1 MKTTHFVPWHAAL
14 AAASLCLVAAPLE
27 AATRLLP
34 FQGRVT
40 DADGNALPDGSRVVQ
55 FKIYDAPIGGLAV
68 WNGEVHNLTI
78 NGGLVSTL
86 LGSKAALDGVDF
98 NLDLYLEITI
108 DANTD
113 GQISLSDPP
122 LLPRQSILPAV
133 FAWESADSQL
143 LQGYDWS
150 ALFGPDNPA
159 DGTLLP
165 AKIADSS
172 LATAK
177 LGDSA
182 VTAAKIA
189 NGAVTRPK
197 IDTTGASAG
206 QSLTYDG
213 TSVVWNQVNA
223 LNAETLDGFDWATI
237 FTGANPASGTLN
249 VASVASRGSVSAA
262 SDLSATGTLTVG
274 GRSFLNGPS
283 TTVSGALTA
292 VNITSTT
299 DITAFRA
306 VWAQSF
312 NQTSDRD
319 AKENFSAIAPGDVLA
334 KVATLPIAR
343 WNYRTIPTL
352 NTSGPFRRISTPR
365 SGWVQTTSRLRP
377 WTPTAW
383 PWPLFKD
390 CTNW

>member
-1 MKTTHFVPWHAAL
+1 MRCRMVRAWCNSRSTTRRSA
-14 AAASLCLVAAPLE
+14 
-27 AATRLLP
+27 
-34 FQGRVT
+34 
-40 DADGNALPDGSRVVQ
+40 
-55 FKIYDAPIGGLAV
+55 GLAV

-343 WNYRTIPTL
+343 WNYRDDPDAQHLGPVSQDFHAAFGLGSDDKSIATVDADGVALAAIQGLHQLVKEKDARIAEMEDRLATL
-352 NTSGPFRRISTPR
+352 EQLVSGLK
-365 SGWVQTTSRLRP
+365 GQRLQVTDRE
-377 WTPTAW
+377 
-383 PWPLFKD
+383 
-390 CTNW
+390 